1 MTLDQALVE
10 AVDGA
15 ARRLGMTMSAFT
27 HRALTDAVE
36 RMRLEALEER
46 HRRGYERHP
55 VRQGEFSGWD
65 RDQVWPE

>member
-27 HRALTDAVE
+27 HRALGNYIPNLD
-36 RMRLEALEER
+36 
-46 HRRGYERHP
+46 Y
-55 VRQGEFSGWD
+55 S
-65 RDQVWPE
+65 